1 MTAPLAALATAA
13 LLAVTAAPAAAFD
26 RVASRSDFVRLVSGK
41 ALTRMGITLTV
52 LPDGRI
58 EGRAFGRPVTGDWRW
73 QGGLFCRDLNFGER
87 NLGPNC
93 QVVQR
98 RGETVRFI
106 ADEGRGDFADLRLR

>member
-1 MTAPLAALATAA
+1 MPTQLAVLATAA
-13 LLAVTAAPAAAFD
+13 LLALAAPAQAFD
-26 RVASRSDFVRLVSGK
+26 RIASKTDFVGLVSGK

-58 EGRAFGRPVTGDWRW
+58 EGRAFGRPVKGDWRW
-73 QGGLFCRDLNFGER
+73 QGSLFCRDLSFGSQ

-98 RGETVRFI
+98 DGDTLRFI
-106 ADEGRGDFADLRLR
+106 ADEGRGQYADLRLR